1 MSRLLTSRPIKIYPF
16 TDDDDDDEHHG
27 NDDDDVDDDVD
38 KKMNLN
44 NIGFCKSLL
53 CHCSTSTCTGFTRFF
68 VSKIP
73 SKSLLDDA
81 LTKVSMTNSW
91 SFFLCSPLP
100 QVIAIFS
107 KSSLNKT
114 PDPPFRSPPS
124 PFLEP
129 TWKMKN
135 LGILESNPGPPF
147 RSPLNHFP
155 EPTRKI
161 LMHTPVLRC

>member
-129 TWKMKN
+129 T
-135 LGILESNPGPPF
+135 
-147 RSPLNHFP
+147 
-155 EPTRKI
+155 
-161 LMHTPVLRC
+161 